1 MFDLISPWSNAMVT
15 SSKKDFA
22 EYPERVRSRMDDG
35 GPVYKLEND
44 RYAVHRSDDE
54 LEFADGKAERDDARP
69 VYVLQ
74 PGGTPAVPTG
84 LVFVR
89 FKEGVK
95 PNERTKDIEKA
106 GYEIEQ
112 ALDYAPEAAWLRA
125 KSGEI
130 SDALKGIDKLARIAD
145 VENVEP
151 QMLMRRAS
159 K

>member
-1 MFDLISPWSNAMVT
+1 
-15 SSKKDFA
+15 
-22 EYPERVRSRMDDG
+22 MDEG
-35 GPVYKLEND
+35 GPVYKLENE

-54 LEFADGKAERDDARP
+54 LEFADGKAERADARP

-95 PNERTKDIEKA
+95 PNERTRDIEKA

-112 ALDYAPEAAWLRA
+112 TLDYAPEAAWLRA

-130 SDALKGIDKLARIAD
+130 ADALKGIDKLARIAD

-151 QMLMRRAS
+151 QMLMRRVS
-159 K
+159 R